1 MTKEYY
7 EMHSVQKT
15 PISYKTGKSS
25 GIIFH
30 TMWNSL
36 SQVGV
41 KKAKQAVQKI
51 AEVRGVSV
59 SFQNIP
65 QSPFVFLKDADIEWW
80 NNYLVEINHTI

>member
-1 MTKEYY
+1 MTKQYY

-36 SQVGV
+36 SQTGV
-41 KKAKQAVQKI
+41 KKAKAVQKI

-59 SFQNIP
+59 SFQIIP
-65 QSPFVFLKDADIEWW
+65 QSPFVSLKTQI
-80 NNYLVEINHTI
+80 

>member
-1 MTKEYY
+1 MTKQYY

-15 PISYKTGKSS
+15 PISYKTGKNS

-36 SQVGV
+36 SQTGV
-41 KKAKQAVQKI
+41 KKAKRKQKI

-65 QSPFVFLKDADIEWW
+65 QSPFVSLKTQI
-80 NNYLVEINHTI
+80 